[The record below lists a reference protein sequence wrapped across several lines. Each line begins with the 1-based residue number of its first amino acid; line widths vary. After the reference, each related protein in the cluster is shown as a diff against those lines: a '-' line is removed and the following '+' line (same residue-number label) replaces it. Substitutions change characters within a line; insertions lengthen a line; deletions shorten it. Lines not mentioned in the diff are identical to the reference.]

1 MGEFTREME
10 AGTRAP
16 ESRERRPLSPVR
28 PAPPLAERRSDP
40 LSWAILTLA
49 SSMFATGY
57 IIARAVSDEGGT
69 EMFVAQAL
77 FAAALFMSLTG
88 RAGRPV
94 RRAHFWPILLNGAL
108 TPFIVFLVLE
118 GSKVITP
125 SLAAII
131 VISNALLIALF
142 SWALGR
148 KRFTPPQVAAL
159 LSGFAGVVWISLD
172 RGALGGEFSGMVML
186 ALASVLV
193 AVVTVAVERPAM
205 ELGGMVVTRWVFRAA
220 FVSAAAAVAVSGG
233 MRFHSVEQT
242 ALAFALGVFSMGLPV
257 LFFNV
262 GMGRIGAADAA
273 PFKLLIPF
281 FALGYGALILDE
293 APSPSSAA
301 AGLLV
306 MSSLAAYHRF
316 GRAAQAAPP
325 SEGLF

>member
-1 MGEFTREME
+1 ME
-10 AGTRAP
+10 AGARAP
-16 ESRERRPLSPVR
+16 QSRETRPLSPE
-28 PAPPLAERRSDP
+28 PAAASRAMRGRDP
-40 LSWAILTLA
+40 LSYAILALS

-57 IIARAVSDEGGT
+57 IIARAVEKDGGMD
-69 EMFVAQAL
+69 MFVTQAL
-77 FAAALFMSLTG
+77 FAAAVFLTFTG

-94 RRAHFWPILLNGAL
+94 RREHLGPILLNGCL

-118 GSKVITP
+118 GSRVITP

-148 KRFTPPQVAAL
+148 KRFTAAQTASL
-159 LSGFAGVVWISLD
+159 VTGFLGVVWISLD
-172 RGALGGEFSGMVML
+172 RGALGGELSGVAML

-205 ELGGMVVTRWVFRAA
+205 ELGGMVVTRWIFRAA
-220 FVSAAAAVAVSGG
+220 FAAAAVTVTAAGG
-233 MRFHSVEQT
+233 IRFHSMEQT

-273 PFKLLIPF
+273 PFKLLVPF
-281 FALGYGALILDE
+281 FALGYGVLILGE
-293 APSPSSAA
+293 APSAGSAA
-301 AGLLV
+301 AGLV
-306 MSSLAAYHRF
+306 VISSVAAYQRF
-316 GRAAQAAPP
+316 QRPAGTAV
-325 SEGLF
+325 S